1 MVVELDA
8 RAVLHMLVPSSTIWL
23 HVPIDMW
30 EPSSGAENMTY
41 PLTLYIQ
48 TCICVTTKVIIIR
61 GQA

>member
-8 RAVLHMLVPSSTIWL
+8 HAVLHMLVPSSTIWL

-41 PLTLYIQ
+41 PLT
-48 TCICVTTKVIIIR
+48 IIYTNMYMCNY
-61 GQA
+61 